1 MPKARVGGKVTYFS
15 KNQWAQRQ
23 AQTQQN
29 TAQQQQT
36 NIYTQRRQQRQMQAQ
51 QRVAARV
58 IQQQQ
63 RQSQAQGFNPL
74 TQSQVQQNL
83 QAQTDFLDTSN
94 VNVRYAVTQYGRA
107 DAQANGFSRSQN
119 LNNKLQFGGT
129 LDQTEKKMV
138 KYMDMAM
145 QPLKSDTLL
154 VRGDHAIHPSGSGL
168 MQRLGVANYQN
179 MTQAQ
184 LNAAL
189 TGKVFTENKYLST
202 SYDVTKNVFL
212 SGNQSGGRSLVWN
225 IKAKAGTKFLQVRQ
239 DQAEYVL
246 ARGGQYKITGARF
259 TGGTAYPRQGGPLK
273 QIVIDVEVL

>member
-1 MPKARVGGKVTYFS
+1 MPKSSRGGKAGSAT
-15 KNQWAQRQ
+15 AP
-23 AQTQQN
+23 QQN
-29 TAQQQQT
+29 QQQQSA
-36 NIYTQRRQQRQMQAQ
+36 ILTQRRQQRQAQAQ
-51 QRVAARV
+51 ARVAQAT
-58 IQQQQ
+58 IQKQQQQ
-63 RQSQAQGFNPL
+63 SQQQGFTPL
-74 TQSQVQQNL
+74 TQAQVQQNQ
-83 QAQTDFLDTSN
+83 QAQTAFLDASDI
-94 VNVRYAVTQYGRA
+94 NVRYAIKQYGRA
-107 DAQANGFSRSQN
+107 DAQANGFSRAQN
-119 LNNKLQFGGT
+119 LNNKLETGGK

-145 QPLKSDTLL
+145 QPLKSDTMLI
-154 VRGDHAIHPSGSGL
+154 RGDHAIHPSGSGL

-179 MTQAQ
+179 MTPSQ
-184 LNAAL
+184 LSAAL
-189 TGKVFTENKYLST
+189 VGKTFTEQKYLST

-225 IKAKAGTKFLQVRQ
+225 IKAKAGTKFVQART

>member
-1 MPKARVGGKVTYFS
+1 MAKSNRGGKAGSAT
-15 KNQWAQRQ
+15 AP
-23 AQTQQN
+23 QQN
-29 TAQQQQT
+29 QQSQQQQSA
-36 NIYTQRRQQRQMQAQ
+36 ILTQRRQQRQAQAQ
-51 QRVAARV
+51 QRAAQRAV
-58 IQQQQ
+58 QQAQQQAQ
-63 RQSQAQGFNPL
+63 QQGFNPL
-74 TQSQVQQNL
+74 TQAQIQQNQ
-83 QAQTDFLDTSN
+83 QAQTDFLDASDI
-94 VNVRYAVTQYGRA
+94 NVRYAIKQYGRA
-107 DAQANGFSRSQN
+107 DQQANGFSRAQN
-119 LNNKLQFGGT
+119 LNNKLETGGK

-138 KYMDMAM
+138 KYMDLAM
-145 QPLKSDTLL
+145 QPLKSDTMLI
-154 VRGDHAIHPSGSGL
+154 RGDHAIHPSGSGL

-179 MTQAQ
+179 MTPAQ

-189 TGKVFTENKYLST
+189 VGKTFTEQKYLST

-225 IKAKAGTKFLQVRQ
+225 IKAKAGTKFVQART